1 MHRLKRSGTPC
12 FTPDSTKLITSSSN
26 GVLRF
31 DVATG
36 AFEHQFK
43 AVSHLSEASISPDG
57 SRIAVISTSGRILV
71 FDLEGTCLLDCK
83 NHREGEGRN
92 LVWTE
97 DGQFLIDGSW
107 KGAIRQRNADTGEI
121 VLEVST
127 HMVGCLVLLPQ
138 RRLATIQ
145 TIVGDHPPSFLE
157 IRDLTDPCQVRR
169 VFFLGYRHTKGISP
183 QCRFVWSIRREGVF
197 ELADSDLHPIANRTI
212 DSSGS
217 GYAVA
222 FHPDFREMT
231 CVIRRWQITRL
242 RIPSLEEIQSYE
254 IEYPCEAAYSPDGQW
269 LALGGWKSGKLVRL
283 D

>member
-31 DVATG
+31 DVVTG
-36 AFEHQFK
+36 AFEHQFE
-43 AVSHLSEASISPDG
+43 AVSHLSKASISPDG
-57 SRIAVISTSGRILV
+57 SRIAVKSTSGRILV

-83 NHREGEGRN
+83 NQREGEGCN

-107 KGAIRQRNADTGEI
+107 KGAIRQRNAETGEI
-121 VLEVST
+121 VMEIASHHVGYLE
-127 HMVGCLVLLPQ
+127 LLPQ
-138 RRLATIQ
+138 GRLATIQ
-145 TIVGDHPPSFLE
+145 TIVGDHARSFLAV
-157 IRDLTDPCQVRR
+157 RNASDLTPSYQ
-169 VFFLGYRHTKGISP
+169 VFFDGYRHTEGISP
-183 QCRFVWSIRREGVF
+183 LGRFVWSVRPGEVF
-197 ELADSDLHPIANRTI
+197 ELADSELHLIATWAS
-212 DSSGS
+212 DGAGS

-254 IEYPCEAAYSPDGQW
+254 VEYPCEAAYSPDGQW